1 MTALTTALTSMRV
14 AAGSLVVALA
24 ATLAAQGTLSGV
36 WEAVRVNQQTLPMT
50 DRVVGKD
57 GSTHVVRLHSM
68 IIRLRPNGR
77 FQAALRYRRA
87 ILSKG
92 EKIETQPLLN
102 DTWSGPYTIT
112 GTHMRFDP
120 EKQGDQKVQPFTGEI
135 SGRRIT
141 VTFDYEIVTRKH
153 YILDLDRNNNIL

>member
-1 MTALTTALTSMRV
+1 VNAGTAARV
-14 AAGSLVVALA
+14 AGGALAVALA
-24 ATLAAQGTLSGV
+24 TTLVAQGTLSGV
-36 WEAVRVNQQTLPMT
+36 WEAVRVNQQALPMT

-57 GSTHVVRLHSM
+57 GFTHVVRLHSM
-68 IIRLRPNGR
+68 VIRLRPNGR
-77 FQAALRYRRA
+77 FQAALRYQRA

-92 EKIETQPLLN
+92 EKVETQPLLN

-120 EKQGDQKVQPFTGEI
+120 EKKGDQKVQPFTGEI
-135 SGRRIT
+135 NGRRIT

-153 YILDLDRNNNIL
+153 YVLDLDRNDRIL

>member
-1 MTALTTALTSMRV
+1 VKAG
-14 AAGSLVVALA
+14 AAARIAGVALA
-24 ATLAAQGTLSGV
+24 AALATPVVAQGTLSGV
-36 WEAVRVNQQTLPMT
+36 WEAVRVNQQALPMT

-77 FQAALRYRRA
+77 FQAALRYQRA

-92 EKIETQPLLN
+92 EKVETQPLLN

-135 SGRRIT
+135 NGRRIT

-153 YILDLDRNNNIL
+153 YVLDLDRNDRIL

>member
-1 MTALTTALTSMRV
+1 MTALTTTRI
-14 AAGSLVVALA
+14 AAGALVVA
-24 ATLAAQGTLSGV
+24 LAAQGTLSGV

>member
-1 MTALTTALTSMRV
+1 MRIGGALLL
-14 AAGSLVVALA
+14 GLA
-24 ATLAAQGTLSGV
+24 AAPAPQATLSGV
-36 WEAVRVNQQTLPMT
+36 WEAVRVNQQALPMT
-50 DRVVGKD
+50 DRVVGRD
-57 GSTHVVRLHSM
+57 GFTHIVRLHSM

-77 FQAALRYRRA
+77 FQAALRYQRA

-92 EKIETQPLLN
+92 QKVEGQPLLN
-102 DTWSGPYTIT
+102 DTWVGPYTIT

-135 SGRRIT
+135 AGRRIT

-153 YILDLDRNNNIL
+153 YVLDLVKNDNIF